1 MKEFSTNRENQFLKI
16 TDRVIALSGK
26 DYHVWEVKAEHIT
39 TLYFTDSK
47 CELEVAIKL
56 AGEEEIFSVT
66 FPKEIYVQIK
76 TFFTTKLKNVKV
88 RKSSRLHKM
97 MGPLFM
103 AGISAFFTG
112 VLFFLAREIESGE
125 SLESEKRSGFVRS
138 VTNYLTEEF
147 GSQGILLGGGIITS
161 FFFLYV
167 LKAYLFPK
175 KGATIDFNY
184 GTQVINFSNDLE

>member
-147 GSQGILLGGGIITS
+147 GSQGILLGGGIILS
-161 FFFLYV
+161 L
-167 LKAYLFPK
+167 
-175 KGATIDFNY
+175 IH
-184 GTQVINFSNDLE
+184 I